1 MSSQTAK
8 PDPKAIAEDLVAW
21 YQQHARDYPWRRTRD
36 PYAILVAEVM
46 LQQTQIATVLG
57 RGYYARWLERFP
69 DFLTLATAR
78 EDEVLKAWEGLG
90 YYRRARNLQRLAG
103 EVLGNMPERFHAS
116 LPPFSHCL
124 ALALIRRARWRAF
137 AFGLAEPIVD
147 GNIARGL
154 VAHLQ

>member
-8 PDPKAIAEDLVAW
+8 PDTKAIAEDLVNW

-69 DFLTLATAR
+69 DFLSLATSA
-78 EDEVLKAWEGLG
+78 
-90 YYRRARNLQRLAG
+90 
-103 EVLGNMPERFHAS
+103 
-116 LPPFSHCL
+116 
-124 ALALIRRARWRAF
+124 
-137 AFGLAEPIVD
+137 
-147 GNIARGL
+147 
-154 VAHLQ
+154 